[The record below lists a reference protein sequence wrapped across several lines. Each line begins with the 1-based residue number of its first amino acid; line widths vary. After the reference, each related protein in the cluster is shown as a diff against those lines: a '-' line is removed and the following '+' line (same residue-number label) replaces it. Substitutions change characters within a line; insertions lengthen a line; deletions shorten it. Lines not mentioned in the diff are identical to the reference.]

1 MRLKIREAVAD
12 DAEILSNIARQAKAY
27 WGYPEELTELWR
39 AELLVHPEFIERHIV
54 YCAELKAEVVG
65 FYALTGSDVV
75 RELDHMW
82 VLPAHM
88 GQKVGQRLFEHAR
101 ETATGKGVKKIQ
113 IVADPNAAGFYTK
126 MGAEQIGFL
135 ESQPPGR
142 MLPLLE
148 LKLSRSSKA

>member
-1 MRLKIREAVAD
+1 MRIKIREAVSD
-12 DAEILSNIARQAKAY
+12 DAEALSQITRQAKAY
-27 WGYPEELTELWR
+27 WGYPEELMELWR
-39 AELLVHPEFIERHIV
+39 ADLLVRPEFIERHIV
-54 YCAELKAEVVG
+54 YCAEHKSELIG

-82 VLPAHM
+82 VVPAHM
-88 GQKVGQRLFEHAR
+88 GQKVGQRLFEHAC
-101 ETATGKGVKKIQ
+101 ETATEKGVKKIQ
-113 IVADPNAAGFYTK
+113 ILADPNAAGFYTK

-148 LKLSRSSKA
+148 LRLPRSSKA